1 MTFPG
6 LPATNGAGVLGGG
19 IRVIIQ
25 DLHEHSS
32 SVLAVGRLS
41 AGLVGENRR
50 SAHLF
55 DLRRE
60 SRELDSLAARCGAE
74 LPVSEIEWLSVGA
87 GMPCEHCLGL
97 SGTTHEQVPSKHQD
111 LGA

>member
-1 MTFPG
+1 MTF
-6 LPATNGAGVLGGG
+6 LPRDNHGRRTLGGG

-32 SVLAVGRLS
+32 SVLAVGRVS
-41 AGLVGENRR
+41 AGLVGESRR

-55 DLRRE
+55 DLRQE
-60 SRELDSLAARCGAE
+60 SKDLRSLVARCGAE
-74 LPVSEIEWLSVGA
+74 LPVSEIEWLSLGA

-97 SGTTHEQVPSKHQD
+97 SRTTLEQVRSKHQD